1 MSADR
6 IADLASKLKRIS
18 DAKQLLQTS
27 LWADAW
33 DGFEQELLERL
44 LKCGPD
50 DEVARWK
57 LQVAIEAARSTRR
70 VIENAGTGEASILK
84 ELDILEGRK
93 APPIA

>member
-1 MSADR
+1 MSNR
-6 IADLASKLKRIS
+6 IAELASKLKRIS

-33 DGFEQELLERL
+33 TEFEQELLERL

-57 LQVAIEAARSTRR
+57 LQMAIEAARNVRR
-70 VIENAGTGEASILK
+70 TIENAGTGEASIIK

-93 APPIA
+93 ASPIA